1 MSERKLK
8 NSILVW
14 KSIDGSERLSI
25 ATDDNSE
32 LEAFRQRRQLE
43 LQQQLQEQA
52 KQQAAAEVESQAHAK
67 EQQALDQAMKSILTS
82 EARGRL
88 TNISLVDTSKA
99 DLLKRQ
105 LVTLHE
111 QQKIT
116 IPVNDEQL
124 KRILSSLSKSRRDAS
139 IRRI

>member
-1 MSERKLK
+1 M
-8 NSILVW
+8 
-14 KSIDGSERLSI
+14 SI